1 MQSKPK
7 NTKIEIS
14 SNIILAYGRIDRA
27 RKIKTEW
34 LKFML
39 ASYPKNYI
47 ETNVKYFL
55 PKITR

>member
-1 MQSKPK
+1 MQCQSK

-14 SNIILAYGRIDRA
+14 STLILAYGRIDRT

-34 LKFML
+34 IKFML